1 MSKEKEN
8 KYNTSANPPSGGE
21 GAKDSTS
28 KAPPLANGG
37 KGSSATVTGKAFDWQ
52 LLKRIMHYVKPY
64 TSVFVIAAFLTI
76 FLAVIALFQPI
87 LIQRTLDKY
96 ILAND
101 YHGLVFMVELMIG
114 QLVVQTIAQYYQTYL
129 TNSLGQSV
137 IRDLRKDVFNHITS
151 LRLKYFDRTPIGML
165 ITRTVS
171 DLETIADIFSEGLIS
186 IMGDMLLVFA
196 VIGYMLW
203 QDWKLALITL
213 IPMPFLFAS
222 TYVFKE
228 AIKSSFQ
235 EVRTQVAQL
244 NTFLAEHISGI
255 SVIQYFSREEQEM
268 RKFKAVN
275 LKYRDANIRSNWYY
289 SIFFPV
295 VEILFAVCMAL
306 LVWYGCKRI
315 LNDQQIHA
323 ISASEGGITPGLITS
338 FIVLLNMLFRPIR
351 QLADKF
357 NTLQMG
363 MVGADRIFKVLD
375 TDEVATDDGKLA
387 PSVLEGDIE
396 FKDVW
401 FAYNDENWVLKN
413 INFHIKPGET
423 LALVGATG
431 AGKSSTINILNRF
444 YDIGKGSVTVDGY
457 DIREYKVDYLRSKI
471 ATVIQDVF
479 LFTDTIGNNISL
491 NNTQITREEII
502 KAAKDVG
509 AHEFIERLPGGYDYN
524 VMERGATLSAGQAQL
539 ISFIR
544 ALVYNPAILVLDEA
558 TSSVDTETELLIQ
571 TAINK
576 LMQGRTAIVIA
587 HRLSTIQN
595 ADKIIVLDH
604 GEIMESGTHQELLRI
619 ENGYYRKLY
628 DLQFNS
634 AGIAKPI

>member
-1 MSKEKEN
+1 MSE
-8 KYNTSANPPSGGE
+8 
-21 GAKDSTS
+21 
-28 KAPPLANGG
+28 
-37 KGSSATVTGKAFDWQ
+37 VTGKALDWK
-52 LLKRIMHYVKPY
+52 LLKRVMHYVKPY
-64 TSVFVIAAFLTI
+64 NTTFVVAAFLTV
-76 FLAVIALFQPI
+76 FLAVSALLQPI
-87 LIQRTLDKY
+87 LIQRTLDVD
-96 ILAND
+96 ILND
-101 YHGLVFMVELMIG
+101 DYNGLVFMVGLMIA
-114 QLVVQTIAQYYQTYL
+114 QLLIQTVAQYYQTYL
-129 TNSLGQSV
+129 TNALGQSV
-137 IRDLRKDVFNHITS
+137 IRDLRIDIFNHITS

-196 VIGYMLW
+196 VIGFMLF

-255 SVIQYFSREEQEM
+255 SIIQLFAREDQEM
-268 RKFKAVN
+268 RKFKSVN

-295 VEILFAVCMAL
+295 VEILFAVCIGL
-306 LVWYGCKRI
+306 LVWYGCKRM
-315 LNDQQIHA
+315 LSDDQLA
-323 ISASEGGITPGLITS
+323 ALSASKKGITPGVITG

-375 TDEVATDDGKLA
+375 TDEVAIDNGTLKTGRLKGEIVFDK
-387 PSVLEGDIE
+387 
-396 FKDVW
+396 VW

-413 INFHIKPGET
+413 ISFHIKPGET

-444 YDIGKGSVTVDGY
+444 YEIGQGDVKVDGY
-457 DIREYKVDYLRSKI
+457 DIREYEVEFLRSQI

-479 LFTDTIGNNISL
+479 LFTDTIANNISL
-491 NNTQITREEII
+491 NNPSITREQII
-502 KAAKDVG
+502 AAAKDVG

-524 VMERGATLSAGQAQL
+524 VMERGATLSAGQSQL

-558 TSSVDTETELLIQ
+558 TSSVDTETEILIQ
-571 TAINK
+571 NAINK

-595 ADKIIVLDH
+595 ADRIIVLDH
-604 GEIMESGTHQELLRI
+604 GEIMETGTHQELLKI
-619 ENGYYRKLY
+619 ENGHYRKLY

-634 AGIAKPI
+634 AGIAR

>member
-1 MSKEKEN
+1 MSN
-8 KYNTSANPPSGGE
+8 
-21 GAKDSTS
+21 
-28 KAPPLANGG
+28 
-37 KGSSATVTGKAFDWQ
+37 VTGKALDWN
-52 LLKRIMHYVKPY
+52 LLGRVMKYVKPY
-64 TSVFVIAAFLTI
+64 RGTFVIAAFLTI
-76 FLAVIALFQPI
+76 FLAGSALVQPI
-87 LIQRTLDKY
+87 LMQLTLDKY
-96 ILAND
+96 ILANN
-101 YHGLVFMVELMIG
+101 YNGLVLMVVLMIA
-114 QLVVQTIAQYYQTYL
+114 QLAIQTAVQYYQTYS
-129 TNSLGQSV
+129 TNALGQSV
-137 IRDLRKDVFNHITS
+137 IRDLRKDVFNHIMS

-186 IMGDMLLVFA
+186 IVGDLLLVIA
-196 VIGYMLW
+196 IIILMMVR
-203 QDWKLALITL
+203 DWKLALITL
-213 IPMPFLFAS
+213 IPMPFLMLS

-255 SVIQYFSREEQEM
+255 SIIQYFSREDQEM

-275 LKYRDANIRSNWYY
+275 MKYRDANIRSNWYY

-295 VEILFAVCMAL
+295 VEILFACSMAL

-315 LNDQQIHA
+315 LTDQQFAALGTGNHPV
-323 ISASEGGITPGLITS
+323 TPGMILE
-338 FIVLLNMLFRPIR
+338 FIVLLNLLFRPIR

-375 TDEVATDDGKLA
+375 TDEVAINTGTLKPANLRGAIDF
-387 PSVLEGDIE
+387 EN
-396 FKDVW
+396 VW

-413 INFHIKPGET
+413 INFHVNPGET

-444 YDIGKGSVTVDGY
+444 YEIGQGAAKVDGV
-457 DIREYKVDYLRSKI
+457 DIREYDVAYLRSQI

-479 LFTDTIGNNISL
+479 LFSDTIANNISL
-491 NNTQITREEII
+491 NNPAITREQII
-502 KAAKDVG
+502 AAAKDVG
-509 AHEFIERLPGGYDYN
+509 AHDFIERLPGGYDYN
-524 VMERGATLSAGQAQL
+524 VMERGSTLSSGQAQL

-571 TAINK
+571 NAINK

-604 GEIMESGTHQELLRI
+604 GEIKEMGTHQELLKI
-619 ENGYYRKLY
+619 EHGYYRKLY

-634 AGIAKPI
+634 AGIVKS

>member
-1 MSKEKEN
+1 MSE
-8 KYNTSANPPSGGE
+8 
-21 GAKDSTS
+21 
-28 KAPPLANGG
+28 
-37 KGSSATVTGKAFDWQ
+37 VTGKALDWK
-52 LLKRIMHYVKPY
+52 LLKRVMHYVKPY
-64 TSVFVIAAFLTI
+64 NSTFVISAFLTI
-76 FLAVIALFQPI
+76 FLAGGALLQPI
-87 LIQRTLDKY
+87 LIQHTLDND
-96 ILAND
+96 ILND
-101 YHGLVFMVELMIG
+101 NYDGLLLMVILMIT
-114 QLVVQTIAQYYQTYL
+114 QLIVLTIAQYYQTYL
-129 TNSLGQSV
+129 TNALGQSV
-137 IRDLRKDVFNHITS
+137 IRDLRIDIFNHITS

-196 VIGYMLW
+196 VIGFMLYE
-203 QDWKLALITL
+203 DWKLALITL

-235 EVRTQVAQL
+235 DVRTQVARL

-255 SVIQYFSREEQEM
+255 GIIQLFAREDQEM
-268 RKFKAVN
+268 RKFKEVN

-295 VEILFAVCMAL
+295 VEILFAICMGL
-306 LVWYGCKRI
+306 LVWYGCKRM
-315 LNDQQIHA
+315 LSDSQLAA
-323 ISASEGGITPGLITS
+323 ISARPGGITPGVITS

-375 TDEVATDDGKLA
+375 TDEVAVDTGEIKTGRLQ
-387 PSVLEGDIE
+387 GDIE
-396 FKDVW
+396 FSKVW
-401 FAYNDENWVLKN
+401 FAYNDENWVLKD

-444 YDIGKGSVTVDGY
+444 YEIGAGSVKVDGH
-457 DIREYKVDYLRSKI
+457 DIHDYQVEFLRSQI

-479 LFTDTIGNNISL
+479 LFTDTIANNISL
-491 NNTQITREEII
+491 NNHSITREQII
-502 KAAKDVG
+502 AAAKDVG

-524 VMERGATLSAGQAQL
+524 VMERGSTLSAGQSQL

-558 TSSVDTETELLIQ
+558 TSSVDTETEMLIQ
-571 TAINK
+571 NAINK

-595 ADKIIVLDH
+595 ADRIIVLDH
-604 GEIMESGTHQELLRI
+604 GEIMESGTHQELLKI
-619 ENGYYRKLY
+619 ENGHYRKLY

-634 AGIAKPI
+634 AGIAR

>member
-1 MSKEKEN
+1 MSN
-8 KYNTSANPPSGGE
+8 
-21 GAKDSTS
+21 
-28 KAPPLANGG
+28 
-37 KGSSATVTGKAFDWQ
+37 VTGKALDWN
-52 LLKRIMHYVKPY
+52 LLGRVMKYVKPY
-64 TSVFVIAAFLTI
+64 RSTFVIAAFLTI
-76 FLAVIALFQPI
+76 FLAGSALVQPI
-87 LIQRTLDKY
+87 LMQLTLDKY
-96 ILAND
+96 ILANN
-101 YHGLVFMVELMIG
+101 YNGLVLMVVLMIA
-114 QLVVQTIAQYYQTYL
+114 QLAIQTAVQYYQTYS
-129 TNSLGQSV
+129 TNALGQSV
-137 IRDLRKDVFNHITS
+137 IRDLRKDVFNHIMS

-186 IMGDMLLVFA
+186 IVGDLLLVIA
-196 VIGYMLW
+196 IIILMMVR
-203 QDWKLALITL
+203 DWKLALITL
-213 IPMPFLFAS
+213 IPMPFLMLS

-235 EVRTQVAQL
+235 EVRTQVAHL

-255 SVIQYFSREEQEM
+255 SIIQYFSREDQEM

-275 LKYRDANIRSNWYY
+275 MKYRDANIRSNWYY

-295 VEILFAVCMAL
+295 VEILFACSMAL

-315 LNDQQIHA
+315 LTDQQFAALGSGNHPV
-323 ISASEGGITPGLITS
+323 TPGMILE
-338 FIVLLNMLFRPIR
+338 FIVLLNLLFRPIR

-375 TDEVATDDGKLA
+375 TDEVAVNTGTLKPASLRGEID
-387 PSVLEGDIE
+387 
-396 FKDVW
+396 FKNVW

-413 INFHIKPGET
+413 INFHVNPGET

-444 YDIGKGSVTVDGY
+444 YEIGQGAVKVDGV
-457 DIREYKVDYLRSKI
+457 DIREYDVSYLRSQI

-479 LFTDTIGNNISL
+479 LFSDTIANNVSL
-491 NNTQITREEII
+491 NNPAITREQII
-502 KAAKDVG
+502 AAAKGVG
-509 AHEFIERLPGGYDYN
+509 AHDFIERLPGGYDYN
-524 VMERGATLSAGQAQL
+524 VMERGSTLSSGQAQL

-571 TAINK
+571 NAINK

-604 GEIMESGTHQELLRI
+604 GEIKEMGTHQELLKI
-619 ENGYYRKLY
+619 EHGYYRKLY

-634 AGIAKPI
+634 AGIVKS

>member
-1 MSKEKEN
+1 VSN
-8 KYNTSANPPSGGE
+8 NTQ
-21 GAKDSTS
+21 STS
-28 KAPPLANGG
+28 KAPPPAGG
-37 KGSSATVTGKAFDWQ
+37 ARAAAVTGKALDWK
-52 LLKRIMHYVKPY
+52 LLGRVMHYVKPY
-64 TSVFVIAAFLTI
+64 RGTFILSVFLTI
-76 FLAVIALFQPI
+76 FLAGNGILQPI
-87 LIQRTLDKY
+87 LIQKTVDDY
-96 ILAND
+96 ILKDN
-101 YHGLVFMVELMIG
+101 YNGMVFMVELMIG
-114 QLVVQTIAQYYQTYL
+114 QLLIQTVAQYYQTYV
-129 TNSLGQSV
+129 TNWLGESV
-137 IRDLRKDVFNHITS
+137 IRDLRIDIFNHITS
-151 LRLKYFDRTPIGML
+151 LRLKYFDRTPIGVL

-186 IMGDMLLVFA
+186 IMGDMLLVLV
-196 VIGYMLW
+196 VIGFMLFK
-203 QDWKLALITL
+203 DWKLALITL
-213 IPMPFLFAS
+213 IPMPLLLLS

-235 EVRTQVAQL
+235 EVRTQVAHL

-255 SVIQYFSREEQEM
+255 SVIQYFAREDQEM

-275 LKYRDANIRSNWYY
+275 KKYRDANIRSNWYY

-295 VEILFAVCMAL
+295 VEILFAVCMGL

-315 LNDQQIHA
+315 LSSHQMNVL
-323 ISASEGGITPGLITS
+323 STGGTEITPGVITA
-338 FIVLLNMLFRPIR
+338 FIMLLNTLFRPIR

-375 TDEVATDDGKLA
+375 TDEVAVNTGTQKPKKLA
-387 PSVLEGDIE
+387 GEIE
-396 FKDVW
+396 FKNVW

-413 INFHIKPGET
+413 INFHVKPGKT

-444 YDIGKGSVTVDGY
+444 YEIGKGNVNIDGV
-457 DIREYKVDYLRSKI
+457 DIRDYDVNFLRSHI

-479 LFTDTIGNNISL
+479 LFTDTIANNISL
-491 NNTQITREEII
+491 NNPDITLEQVIA
-502 KAAKDVG
+502 AAKDVG
-509 AHEFIERLPGGYDYN
+509 AHEFISRLPGGYQYN
-524 VMERGATLSAGQAQL
+524 VMERGSTLSAGQAQL

-544 ALVYNPAILVLDEA
+544 ALVYNPTILVLDEA
-558 TSSVDTETELLIQ
+558 TSSVDTETEVLIQ
-571 TAINK
+571 NAISK

-604 GEIMESGTHQELLRI
+604 GEIKETGTHQQLLKI
-619 ENGYYRKLY
+619 ENGFYRKLY

-634 AGIAKPI
+634 AGITRVD

>member
-1 MSKEKEN
+1 MSQ
-8 KYNTSANPPSGGE
+8 
-21 GAKDSTS
+21 
-28 KAPPLANGG
+28 
-37 KGSSATVTGKAFDWQ
+37 VTGKAIDWK
-52 LLKRIMHYVKPY
+52 LLTRIMYYVKPY
-64 TSVFVIAAFLTI
+64 KRTFVIAALLTI
-76 FLAVIALFQPI
+76 FLAVITLAQPI
-87 LIQRTLDKY
+87 LVEIGLDKY
-96 ILAND
+96 ILSGN
-101 YHGLVFMVELMIG
+101 YNGLVFIVILMIL
-114 QLVVQTIAQYYQTYL
+114 QLAIQTVAQYYQTYS
-129 TNSLGQSV
+129 TNALGQSV
-137 IRDLRKDVFNHITS
+137 IRDLRIHVFNHIMS

-186 IMGDMLLVFA
+186 IIGDMLLVLA
-196 VIGYMLW
+196 IIICMLVK
-203 QDWKLALITL
+203 DWKLTLITL
-213 IPMPFLFAS
+213 IPLPFLLGA

-235 EVRTQVAQL
+235 DVRTHVAQL
-244 NTFLAEHISGI
+244 NTFLQEHISGI
-255 SVIQYFSREEQEM
+255 SIIQYFSREAQEM
-268 RKFKAVN
+268 RKFNVVN
-275 LKYRDANIRSNWYY
+275 EKYRDANIRSNWYY

-295 VEILFAVCMAL
+295 VEIFVACSIGL

-315 LNDQQIHA
+315 LSDQQM
-323 ISASEGGITPGLITS
+323 ASLTADEHGITPGKILAFMT
-338 FIVLLNMLFRPIR
+338 FLNLLFRPIR

-375 TDEVATDDGKLA
+375 TDEVAPNNGTVNTGNLR
-387 PSVLEGDIE
+387 GHIQ

-401 FAYNDENWVLKN
+401 FAYNDDNWVLKN
-413 INFHIKPGET
+413 ISFNIQPGET

-444 YDIGKGSVTVDGY
+444 YEIGQGSVQVDGV
-457 DIREYKVDYLRSKI
+457 DIAAYELNFLRSQI

-479 LFTDTIGNNISL
+479 LFSDTIANNISL
-491 NNTQITREEII
+491 NNPSITREQII
-502 KAAKDVG
+502 AAATNVG

-539 ISFIR
+539 ISFVR

-558 TSSVDTETELLIQ
+558 TSSVDTETEILIQ
-571 TAINK
+571 NAIDK
-576 LMQGRTAIVIA
+576 LMDGRTAIVIA
-587 HRLSTIQN
+587 HRLSTIQK

-604 GEIMESGTHQELLRI
+604 GEIKEMGTHQELLRI
-619 ENGYYRKLY
+619 EDGYYRKLY

-634 AGIAKPI
+634 AGIER